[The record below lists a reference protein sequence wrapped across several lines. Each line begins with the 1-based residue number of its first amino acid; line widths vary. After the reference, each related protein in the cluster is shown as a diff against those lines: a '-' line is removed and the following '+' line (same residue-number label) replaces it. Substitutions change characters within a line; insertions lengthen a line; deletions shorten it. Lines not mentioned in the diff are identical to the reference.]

1 MKALCS
7 QTLIVLIFLSSV
19 TSIAQCQI
27 RLDSGYVFTPQEV
40 KFINYSLESRRILM
54 LDTADYIKRINN
66 YNIEVNSLNG
76 IVSALKT
83 KESANN
89 TYIGIL
95 KEDIYGLIKE
105 RDLLFDKNEE
115 LIKQKKT
122 LTIGLPIVFCVGIII
137 GIL

>member
-1 MKALCS
+1 
-7 QTLIVLIFLSSV
+7 
-19 TSIAQCQI
+19 
-27 RLDSGYVFTPQEV
+27 
-40 KFINYSLESRRILM
+40 M

-115 LIKQKKT
+115 LKNRKRH
-122 LTIGLPIVFCVGIII
+122 
-137 GIL
+137 

>member
-1 MKALCS
+1 
-7 QTLIVLIFLSSV
+7 
-19 TSIAQCQI
+19 
-27 RLDSGYVFTPQEV
+27 
-40 KFINYSLESRRILM
+40 M